1 MTMTNPRDQ
10 LFRLDRSTIVREEDI
25 AQFLT
30 EGLDELSEIAAEHA
44 AATRQDYLRQV
55 DAADEPMVLP
65 PFAQT
70 SHDRLETAV
79 RSYLEDHVLVLEE
92 PGDDVDSSDLK
103 RALIRQA
110 LIRLRAPVLE
120 EIVRQQGDTPRS
132 RQAGELALQVA
143 DSYGWDPTAVARLV
157 LDHTEEPQAT
167 AGGWSTRVFQTKEP
181 MDADRAQEY
190 LGIAVRRFVQVGP
203 VKWFAFDAMERE
215 GPRIRLHGRL
225 RTFVPKPN
233 ETPDGNFAVL
243 GSESTTH
250 SMSVIVESG
259 SKFLRVEQATSTAA
273 ARAAVTAFAKLT
285 LSERQAWV
293 SGAERDAASIPGQL
307 HPQTQFLLG
316 IVRSKL
322 PADQFAKRNAV
333 LARFRIP
340 AGGEKAGEGDTASIS
355 AWRAEG
361 RHLLNTPSAS
371 KLLLSEG
378 RPLVDLTFE
387 ASDTTE
393 GEGNRLG
400 RFATRL
406 VLEND
411 HVLVETGLAGA
422 SEHQTLAAHRAAV
435 SAVEEALVDGIPAE
449 LVSQLAEEMRRNES
463 GEATSGPSILD
474 ESAPA

>member
-65 PFAQT
+65 RFAQT
-70 SHDRLETAV
+70 SRDGLETAV

-110 LIRLRAPVLE
+110 LVRLRAPALE
-120 EIVRQQGDTPRS
+120 EIVRQQGGTPS
-132 RQAGELALQVA
+132 SKQAGELALQVA
-143 DSYGWDPTAVARLV
+143 NSYGWDPAAVARLV
-157 LDHTEEPQAT
+157 LDHTEEPRAT

-181 MDADRAQEY
+181 MDADRVAEY
-190 LGIAVRRFVQVGP
+190 LGIAIRRFVQVGA
-203 VKWFAFDAMERE
+203 VKWFAFDSLERE
-215 GPRIRLHGRL
+215 GSRIRLHGRL

-233 ETPDGNFAVL
+233 ETPDGNSAVL
-243 GSESTTH
+243 GAESTTYN
-250 SMSVIVESG
+250 MSVVVENG
-259 SKFLRVEQATSTAA
+259 SRFLRVEQATSTAA
-273 ARAAVTAFAKLT
+273 ARAAVTAFARLT
-285 LSERQAWV
+285 LNERQAWV
-293 SGAERDAASIPGQL
+293 SGAEREAASIPGRL

-316 IVRSKL
+316 TVRSNL
-322 PADQFAKRNAV
+322 PVDRFAQRNAV

-340 AGGEKAGEGDTASIS
+340 TGGEKVSDGDKASIS
-355 AWRAEG
+355 SWRAEG

-387 ASDTTE
+387 ASDTS
-393 GEGNRLG
+393 GDAGNGIG

-406 VLEND
+406 VLESD

-422 SEHQTLAAHRAAV
+422 SEDQTLAAHRVAV
-435 SAVEEALVDGIPAE
+435 SAVQGALSDGIP
-449 LVSQLAEEMRRNES
+449 EEVVDRLTEEVRRNES
-463 GEATSGPSILD
+463 GEDSSGPSILH
-474 ESAPA
+474 ESATA